1 MISGFGIE
9 NSSGELTRIS
19 SLSKLLLSNI
29 VLSTNSPILHRLY
42 YIYLRK
48 KVCMCLVCAHLKLK
62 SNKIRLVNL
71 VELRGTGRQKT
82 ICVCNGGKRAQKLGS
97 AESVKD
103 FRKEFFSFS
112 FSCFCAN
119 HQNFMSDLFNSRR
132 DSIKIHCTLV
142 FLSCDSFSPSWL
154 SLFLSVFFCV

>member
-1 MISGFGIE
+1 
-9 NSSGELTRIS
+9 
-19 SLSKLLLSNI
+19 
-29 VLSTNSPILHRLY
+29 
-42 YIYLRK
+42 
-48 KVCMCLVCAHLKLK
+48 MCVVCAHLKLK

-154 SLFLSVFFCV
+154 SLSFCVFLRVSVDFNMISFFQHKSTKLTTGTVKISYVDRKAQQNIENTLKDPSTDVLL